1 MTRGD
6 RDESKGPPP
15 PLTDRVDEA
24 CDRFEAACVGG
35 ARPRIEDYLPE
46 TAGTE
51 RESYL
56 RELLI
61 LELAYRRRDGEHPI
75 YGEYASRFPEHRT
88 AIAALFG
95 VASVRGVERE
105 QTDRAKA
112 APAAGEAPAAG
123 PARLTLEVTEGP
135 HKGRAFSFQ
144 EHDSFIVGR
153 SLQAHFQL
161 PKKDSHFSRI
171 HFLIEF
177 NPPHCRLM
185 DMRSTNGTLV
195 NGNRVGRADL
205 KDGDLIQGGTT
216 TIRVGIEPGRGA
228 ASALPETVTYRAV
241 KTACSAGA
249 AIVPDP
255 IEPATEERVARPIK
269 RPPSGHSSAPKSE
282 VVASSASCRACGTT
296 ISGSGNGTQA
306 GEPRPRGRSLCPRC
320 SRAIE
325 SQPQPIV
332 GYEIIRELGR
342 GGMGSVSLARRTSDD
357 ALIALKTAIPDVAAT
372 PEAIAKFLR
381 EARIL
386 FDLHHPHIVRCVD
399 VGDSTGYV
407 YFAMEYVPGRDAHRL
422 MREAGGPLPVRRAA
436 RLTCQMLDA
445 LAFAHARRFVHRD
458 IKPSNL
464 LISGAEA
471 EELLKLADFGLA
483 RIYQSSRLSGLTIT
497 GDIQG
502 TPAFMPPE
510 QITRYRDVL
519 PTSDLYSAGA
529 TLYYLLTRKYVYD
542 FPKRVEL
549 RLLKILE
556 EDPVPIRSRRAD
568 LPGSLA
574 DIIDRCLAREPEDR
588 FPDAGSLREALDPFM
603 RWDG

>member
-1 MTRGD
+1 MTRAD
-6 RDESKGPPP
+6 RDESKVPPP
-15 PLTDRVDEA
+15 PFTDRVDEA
-24 CDRFEAACVGG
+24 CDRFEAAWLAG

-46 TAGTE
+46 TAGPE

-56 RELLI
+56 RELLT
-61 LELAYRRRDGEHPI
+61 LELAYRRRDKERPN
-75 YGEYASRFPEHRT
+75 YGEYASRFSEHRT
-88 AIAALFG
+88 VIAALFG
-95 VASVRGVERE
+95 MPTDHAVEGDSTE
-105 QTDRAKA
+105 RAQPATTAGEA
-112 APAAGEAPAAG
+112 APASG
-123 PARLTLEVTEGP
+123 ARLTLEVKEGP
-135 HKGRAFSFQ
+135 HKGRTFSFE

-153 SLQAHFQL
+153 SAQAHFQL
-161 PKKDSHFSRI
+161 SIKDRHFSRN

-185 DMRSTNGTLV
+185 DLGSTNGTLV
-195 NGNRVGRADL
+195 NGKRVARTDL
-205 KDGDLIQGGTT
+205 KEGDLIQGGTT
-216 TIRVGIEPGRGA
+216 TILVAIEQVGGK
-228 ASALPETVTYRAV
+228 ASAPPATVTYHGAQ
-241 KTACSAGA
+241 TASVAAAAITAAPIEPVAEEKITRPITRPSAGA
-249 AIVPDP
+249 
-255 IEPATEERVARPIK
+255 
-269 RPPSGHSSAPKSE
+269 SSAPQPE
-282 VVASSASCRACGTT
+282 VGASSASCRACGTT
-296 ISGSGNGTQA
+296 ISGTGKGSQA
-306 GEPRPRGRSLCPRC
+306 DGSRPGERSLCPTC
-320 SRAIE
+320 SRAID
-325 SQPQPIV
+325 SQPQPIA

-342 GGMGSVSLARRTSDD
+342 GGMGIVSLARRTSDD
-357 ALIALKTAIPDVAAT
+357 ALIALKRAIPDVAAT
-372 PEAIAKFLR
+372 PEDIAKFLR

-574 DIIDRCLAREPEDR
+574 EIIDRCLAREPEDR